1 VLKHLARWSYAH
13 RRLVVLAWILLL
25 VGSQLLASVAGGT
38 SSMDFKLPKSDSQA
52 AQDLLA
58 RRFKAQ
64 SGASATIV
72 FADPAGLDTPAT
84 RPRIAALVA
93 DASRVPDVEPIVS
106 PFDARGGRRQV
117 SADGTVAFAQ
127 VNFGV
132 AFSSVKATSLDQLRA
147 LANKARTDGL
157 DVELGGNLFQVR
169 KPPGG
174 TELVG
179 VLAAVLILLLAF
191 GSLLAMG
198 LPIMTALFGI
208 GIGLA
213 GVTLLANVFSMP
225 AFASQLAAMIGIG
238 VGIDYALFIVTRFR
252 QGLHDGLAPEAAVVK
267 SIATAGKAVLFAGC
281 TVVISLLGMFAMGL
295 GFVRGLAVGAA
306 LAVVVTMIAS
316 VTLLPA
322 VLGFVG
328 LGIDKL
334 ALPWTKRA
342 TAGRRGFW
350 YRWSRLIQRR
360 PWPFAV
366 LGLAALVTLAIPV
379 FSIRLGNSDA
389 GNLPRS
395 DTTRVAYDLLG
406 KGFGPGFNGPL
417 LLAIEA
423 PTAQAAA
430 ALPGVHDAV
439 ARTPGV
445 KAVTPASLGPD
456 GKTAVMQVYPT
467 TGPQD
472 QATVSLIH
480 HLRKV
485 VVPAAIAGTGLV
497 VHVGG
502 NTAAFNDLAD
512 FLGSHL
518 PIFMLVVLGLSFLL
532 LMAVFRSIVVP
543 LKAVVMN
550 VLSIGAAYGL
560 LVAVFQWG
568 IGAHLIGVGN
578 KGPIEAF
585 VPMMM
590 FAILFGLSMDYEVFL
605 LSRVKEEWD
614 KTRDNGTAVADGL
627 SYTARV
633 ITAAAA
639 IMVCVFGSFV
649 FGDNRIIKEF
659 GLGLAAAILI
669 DATLVRMILVPAT
682 MELLGDANWWFPRW
696 LDRMVP
702 KIHIEAGDDDVA
714 ADDELAGMLEQ
725 DELIRR

>member
-13 RRLVVLAWILLL
+13 RRAMVLVWILLL
-25 VGSQLLASVAGGT
+25 VGSQVLASVAGGA

-52 AQDLLA
+52 AQDLLTQH
-58 RRFKAQ
+58 FKAQ
-64 SGASATIV
+64 SGASGTLV
-72 FADPAGLDTPAT
+72 FADPAGLDTAAV
-84 RPRIAALVA
+84 RPRVLAVLA
-93 DASRVPDVEPIVS
+93 DASRIADVEPMAS
-106 PFDARGGRRQV
+106 PFATGVGRRQV
-117 SADGTVAFAQ
+117 SADGTVAFSQ
-127 VNFGV
+127 INFDVG
-132 AFSSVKATSLDQLRA
+132 FSKVKTSSLDQLQA
-147 LANKARTDGL
+147 LAHKARADGL

-179 VLAAVLILLLAF
+179 ILAAVLILLVAF

-225 AFASQLAAMIGIG
+225 SFASQLAAMIGIG

-328 LGIDKL
+328 TGIDKL

-342 TAGRRGFW
+342 TTGHRGVW

-360 PWPFAV
+360 PWPFAL
-366 LGLAALVTLAIPV
+366 LGLAALVALAIPV

-389 GNLPRS
+389 GNLPTS

-406 KGFGPGFNGPL
+406 HGFGPGFNGPL

-423 PTAQAAA
+423 PTADAAA
-430 ALPGVHDAV
+430 ALPRVHDAV
-439 ARTPGV
+439 ASTPGIA
-445 KAVTPASLGPD
+445 AVSPALLGPD
-456 GKTAVMQVYPT
+456 GKTAVMEVYPT

-480 HLRKV
+480 HLRQAV
-485 VVPAAIAGTGLV
+485 LPAATAGTALV

-502 NTAAFNDLAD
+502 NTPAFNDLAD
-512 FLGSHL
+512 FLGTHL

-550 VLSIGAAYGL
+550 ILSIGAAYGL
-560 LVAVFQWG
+560 LVGVFQWG
-568 IGAHLIGVGN
+568 IGASLIGVGK

-605 LSRVKEEWD
+605 LSRIKEEWD

-659 GLGLAAAILI
+659 GLGLSAAILI

-682 MELLGDANWWFPRW
+682 MELLGNANWWFPKW
-696 LDRMVP
+696 LDRIVP
-702 KIHIEAGDDDVA
+702 NIHIEADDDHA
-714 ADDELAGMLEQ
+714 GDDELAGILRQ
-725 DELIRR
+725 DELVRR